1 MKNALF
7 LYGYISFSI
16 IYLLI
21 VVLDREDIAWFL
33 KPFLLPFLLFS
44 VYAFNGFTTKKWL
57 LLALSFSW
65 IGDIILMF
73 ADKGKLYFIF
83 GLVSFL
89 ISHIL
94 YIVLFLK
101 QGITL
106 NYRKKITFWIGFILI
121 LLYLN
126 NMLTLLLPRLG
137 DLQAPVTV
145 YAMTISLMLMVALC
159 GYFTWRKP
167 ASIFILIGAMAFV
180 TSDSILAINKF
191 YEPLNNASFLIM
203 FSYLIAQICI
213 TKGTLNLN
221 QKK

>member
-1 MKNALF
+1 
-7 LYGYISFSI
+7 
-16 IYLLI
+16 
-21 VVLDREDIAWFL
+21 
-33 KPFLLPFLLFS
+33 
-44 VYAFNGFTTKKWL
+44 
-57 LLALSFSW
+57 
-65 IGDIILMF
+65 
-73 ADKGKLYFIF
+73 
-83 GLVSFL
+83 
-89 ISHIL
+89 
-94 YIVLFLK
+94 LFLK

-126 NMLTLLLPRLG
+126 NILTLLLPRLG